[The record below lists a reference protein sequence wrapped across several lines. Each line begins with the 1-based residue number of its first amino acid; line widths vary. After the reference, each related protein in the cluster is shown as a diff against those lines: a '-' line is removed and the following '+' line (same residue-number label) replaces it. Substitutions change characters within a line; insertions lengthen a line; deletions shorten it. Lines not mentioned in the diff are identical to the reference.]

1 MHTGRSQS
9 KNSDSRFGLPR
20 FVQCKRA
27 DIESSAKRQVRKTY
41 SRADLHYAPG
51 SSSTIKIGDNGAQR
65 ERCCTAVYALSGAR
79 RPCFGVVHCVA
90 DLGRASAALVL
101 RAWHTNTEQGRLAV
115 CRGRVRL
122 ISMGLTRMVV
132 SV

>member
-51 SSSTIKIGDNGAQR
+51 SSSTIKLAITAPSVSGVAQPCTPFLEHAGRVSGLYTVLLTLDARRQRWYCEHGMPIWSRVAWRCAGAGF
-65 ERCCTAVYALSGAR
+65 ALS
-79 RPCFGVVHCVA
+79 VW
-90 DLGRASAALVL
+90 D
-101 RAWHTNTEQGRLAV
+101 
-115 CRGRVRL
+115 
-122 ISMGLTRMVV
+122 
-132 SV
+132 